1 PGPNPDRGM
10 RFGESAF
17 YGCTSLTD
25 VTIPEGV
32 TSIGVRAFEGCTS
45 LTSVTIGDDVTEIGE
60 YAFYDCTSLTTIN
73 YTGTK
78 EDWNG
83 IDKEWGIF
91 SNTKVNEIIDKDGN
105 TFQVDKSGNIT
116 D

>member
-1 PGPNPDRGM
+1 VYKN
-10 RFGESAF
+10 AF
-17 YGCTSLTD
+17 YGCTSLTSI
-25 VTIPEGV
+25 TIPKGV

-91 SNTKVNEIIDKDGN
+91 SSTKVKEITDKDGN

-116 D
+116 DSN